1 MGSGSDPKK
10 FNPQTNKVTQHLANP
25 LGLGSNKTTKFLADP
40 LGLFGG
46 GEKRPFV
53 YEEGRIYTN
62 PAKAER
68 ARQITIQRGTEA
80 VNKVFDDPARQQQQ
94 MAFLKALRDFYG
106 QDLNRQKQTADRTR
120 RFSVARSGLAGGSA
134 DADSSRMLGEEYT
147 KGLLDMENRAQA
159 GYNDLVSRN
168 EAARLDLLA
177 QVRAG
182 MDTTTAAA
190 RSAAATSPSTSG
202 PTRCWGSS
210 ARAARANRP
219 CSTACRARSTPTTA
233 KSSTA
238 TVRARPPISAPCRS
252 RSGGR
257 CCAANGDWS
266 TRTRATACACGSPP
280 GPTSASG

>member
-159 GYNDLVSRN
+159 GYNDLVSRD

-190 RSAAATSPSTSG
+190 RSAAAIAGNANTAQSQSLAQGLGEVFGNSTAIFKDQRDAAERRRG
-202 PTRCWGSS
+202 MDAG
-210 ARAARANRP
+210 RAALWGN
-219 CSTACRARSTPTTA
+219 
-233 KSSTA
+233 
-238 TVRARPPISAPCRS
+238 
-252 RSGGR
+252 
-257 CCAANGDWS
+257 
-266 TRTRATACACGSPP
+266 
-280 GPTSASG
+280 